1 MRVILGLRLAGWLI
15 LIGLVLAGAFFLF
28 ARQPELEPVAATPP
42 AEANLVAAGERIA
55 LLGNCAGCHTAPG
68 GAHLAGGLPI
78 STPFGTIHATNI
90 TPDPETGIGRWSEEA
105 YIRAMR
111 EGIDREGRYLYPAFP
126 YPYYAR
132 VSDEDLRALY
142 AWNMAQPPVVEEDPE
157 NDLPFPFN
165 IRVLM
170 AGWNLL
176 FHNAEPFEP
185 EPQLTA
191 VENHGAYLARGL
203 GHCGACHTARGL
215 LGQETGTRYGG
226 GEAQG
231 WHAPALTDANPAPAD
246 WTADRLV
253 AYLRTGR
260 SPLHGGAG
268 GPMATV
274 VHDSLAQVPE
284 ADVEAL
290 AAYYD
295 RLMARGDED
304 AESALAAAASRGY
317 GPARG
322 THDTAMPP
330 MGTRLGRDGAQLFA
344 AACATCHH
352 SGGPMPLPGPF
363 PTLGLVSAVW
373 AEDARN
379 LVHVILWGVG
389 KNEGSVDGYMPRFAE
404 ALGDGEIAAI
414 ASYLRD
420 TIAGQASVDADL
432 VAELRE
438 AGPVEGRGGGPLEGF
453 GATLSG
459 LDAPA
464 TDMGAAR

>member
-1 MRVILGLRLAGWLI
+1 VILGLRLVGWLA
-15 LIGLVLAGAFFLF
+15 LIGLVAAGAFFLLV
-28 ARQPELEPVAATPP
+28 RQSTIEPVAATPP
-42 AEANLVAAGERIA
+42 ADQDLVVAGERIA
-55 LLGNCAGCHTAPG
+55 LLGNCAGCHTQPG
-68 GAHLAGGLPI
+68 GAPLAGGLPI

-105 YIRAMR
+105 YVRAMR
-111 EGIDREGRYLYPAFP
+111 DGIDREGRHLYPAFP

-142 AWNMAQPPVVEEDPE
+142 AWNMAQPPVVKADPE

-165 IRVLM
+165 IRALM

-176 FHNAEPFEP
+176 FHDAGPFEP
-185 EPQLTA
+185 ESQLTA
-191 VENHGAYLARGL
+191 LENHGAYLARGL

-215 LGQETGTRYGG
+215 LGQETDARYGG

-231 WHAPALTDANPAPAD
+231 WHAPALTAANPAPAQ
-246 WTADRLV
+246 WTAERLF

-274 VHDSLAQVPE
+274 VHDSLAHVPE

-295 RLMARGDED
+295 RLMARPGEEPE
-304 AESALAAAASRGY
+304 AGATLAAAHDRGY

-322 THDTAMPP
+322 THDTTMPP

-352 SGGPMPLPGPF
+352 AGGPMPLPGPF
-363 PTLGLVSAVW
+363 PTLGLVTPVW
-373 AEDARN
+373 AADPSN

-389 KNEGSVDGYMPRFAE
+389 PNEGDAGGYMPRFAE
-404 ALGDGEIAAI
+404 ELGDGEIAAI
-414 ASYLRD
+414 ASHLRD
-420 TIAGQASVDADL
+420 TIAGQGSVAAGL
-432 VAELRE
+432 VADLRE

-459 LDAPA
+459 LEAPA
-464 TDMGAAR
+464 ADMGAAR